1 MEAQV
6 IGETVSPFFRATK
19 RRNIGDS
26 NLEETLS
33 CVSCNKE
40 VQILQSI
47 NFANSME
54 ENKPQVGF
62 HKFVTYAY

>member
-6 IGETVSPFFRATK
+6 IGDTVSPFFRATK
-19 RRNIGDS
+19 RKNIGDS

-33 CVSCNKE
+33 CVSCNKA

-47 NFANSME
+47 NFAKSME
-54 ENKPQVGF
+54 KIKPQVDF
-62 HKFVTYAY
+62 HKFVIYAY